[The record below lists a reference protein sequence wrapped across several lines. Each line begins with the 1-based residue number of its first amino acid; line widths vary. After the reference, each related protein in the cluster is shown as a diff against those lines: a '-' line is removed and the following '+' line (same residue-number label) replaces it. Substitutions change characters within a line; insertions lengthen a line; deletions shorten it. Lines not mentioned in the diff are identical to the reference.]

1 MGRVFF
7 DTRKNVHSLTGA
19 YTVLASDSGKVFTL
33 NAAAGAG
40 ITLPAVGTAAG
51 ELEEGWNCR
60 FIVGTA
66 FATTDWII
74 TATAAIMV
82 GGMNEL
88 EVDTSDDG
96 PSTVAGTTINIELG
110 AETIGDFIDMVVA
123 DGKIY
128 ISGQSKLDGAFTIA

>member
-7 DTRKNVHSLTGA
+7 NTRKNVHSLTGA
-19 YTVLASDSGKVFTL
+19 YTVLPSDSGKVFTL

-40 ITLPAVGTAAG
+40 ITLPSVADAQ
-51 ELEEGWNCR
+51 EGWNCR

-66 FATTDWII
+66 FDTTDWII

-82 GGMNEL
+82 GGINEL
-88 EVDTSDDG
+88 EVDTADDG

-110 AETIGDFIDMVVA
+110 AETIGDYVDFVVA
-123 DGKIY
+123 DGKMY
-128 ISGQSKLDGAFTIA
+128 INGQSKLDGAFTLA

>member
-7 DTRKNVHSLTGA
+7 DTRKNVHSLTAA
-19 YTVLASDSGKVFTL
+19 YVVLPSDSGKVFTL

-40 ITLPAVGTAAG
+40 ITLPSVADAQ
-51 ELEEGWNCR
+51 EGWNCR

-88 EVDTSDDG
+88 EVDTADDG
-96 PSTVAGTTINIELG
+96 PSTVAGTTINIEFG
-110 AETIGDFIDMVVA
+110 AETIGDYIDMVVA

>member
-7 DTRKNVHSLTGA
+7 GVRKNVHSLTGA
-19 YTVLASDSGKVFTL
+19 YTVLPSDSGKVFTL

-40 ITLPAVGTAAG
+40 ITLPSVADAQ
-51 ELEEGWNCR
+51 EGWNCR

-82 GGMNEL
+82 GGINEL
-88 EVDTSDDG
+88 EVDDGEDG

-110 AETIGDFIDMVVA
+110 AETIGDYVDFVVA
-123 DGKIY
+123 DGKMY
-128 ISGQSKLDGAFTIA
+128 INGQSKLDGAFTLA

>member
-1 MGRVFF
+1 MGLF
-7 DTRKNVHSLTGA
+7 DRLSRLIRAN
-19 YTVLASDSGKVFTL
+19 L
-33 NAAAGAG
+33 NAFVSDAEDPIKILDQSVADMQ
-40 ITLPAVGTAAG
+40 
-51 ELEEGWNCR
+51 EGFNCR

-66 FATTDWII
+66 FATTDWIV
-74 TATAAIMV
+74 TATAAVMV

-128 ISGQSKLDGAFTIA
+128 INGQSKLDGAFTIA

>member
-7 DTRKNVHSLTGA
+7 DVRKNVHSLTGA
-19 YTVLASDSGKVFTL
+19 YTVLPSDSGKVFTL
-33 NAAAGAG
+33 NAAAGAA
-40 ITLPAVGTAAG
+40 ITLPSVADAQ
-51 ELEEGWNCR
+51 EGWNCR

-66 FATTDWII
+66 FSTTDWII
-74 TATAAIMV
+74 TATAAVMV

-110 AETIGDFIDMVVA
+110 AETIGDYIDMVVA

-128 ISGQSKLDGAFTIA
+128 ISGQSKLDGAYTIA

>member
-7 DTRKNVHSLTGA
+7 DTRKNVHSLTAA
-19 YTVLASDSGKVFTL
+19 YVVLPSDSGKVFTL

-40 ITLPAVGTAAG
+40 ITLPSVADAQ
-51 ELEEGWNCR
+51 EGWNCR

-66 FATTDWII
+66 FDTTDWII

-96 PSTVAGTTINIELG
+96 PSTVAGTTINLELG
-110 AETIGDFIDMVVA
+110 AETIGDYIDMVVA

-128 ISGQSKLDGAFTIA
+128 INGQSKLDGAFTIA

>member
-7 DTRKNVHSLTGA
+7 NTRKNVVDVA
-19 YTVLASDSGKVFTL
+19 AAKVLKASDSGSVF
-33 NAAAGAG
+33 NINQASAYE
-40 ITLPAVGTAAG
+40 ITLPSVADAQ
-51 ELEEGWNCR
+51 EGWNCR

-88 EVDTSDDG
+88 EVDTNDDG

-110 AETIGDFIDMVVA
+110 AETIGDYIDMVVA

>member
-7 DTRKNVHSLTGA
+7 NTRKNVHSLTGA
-19 YTVLASDSGKVFTL
+19 YVVLPSDSGKVFTL

-40 ITLPAVGTAAG
+40 ITLPSVADAQ
-51 ELEEGWNCR
+51 EGWNCR

-74 TATAAIMV
+74 TATAAVMV

-88 EVDTSDDG
+88 EVDT
-96 PSTVAGTTINIELG
+96 
-110 AETIGDFIDMVVA
+110 DMVVA

-128 ISGQSKLDGAFTIA
+128 INGQSKLDGAFTIA

>member
-7 DTRKNVHSLTGA
+7 DVRKNVQSLTA
-19 YTVLASDSGKVFTL
+19 DYQALASDSNKVFML
-33 NAAAGAG
+33 NAAAGLTL
-40 ITLPAVGTAAG
+40 TLPAVADAQ
-51 ELEEGWNCR
+51 EGFNCR

-74 TATAAIMV
+74 TATAAVMV

-110 AETIGDFIDMVVA
+110 AETIGDYIDMVVA

-128 ISGQSKLDGAFTIA
+128 ISGQSKLDGAYTIA

>member
-7 DTRKNVHSLTGA
+7 DVRKNVHSLTAA
-19 YTVLASDSGKVFTL
+19 YVVLPSDSGKVFTL
-33 NAAAGAG
+33 NAAAGAN
-40 ITLPAVGTAAG
+40 ITLPSVADAQ
-51 ELEEGWNCR
+51 EGWNCR

-74 TATAAIMV
+74 TATAAVMV

-88 EVDTSDDG
+88 EVDTNDDG
-96 PSTVAGTTINIELG
+96 PSTVAGTTINLELA
-110 AETIGDFIDMVVA
+110 AETIGDYIDMVVA